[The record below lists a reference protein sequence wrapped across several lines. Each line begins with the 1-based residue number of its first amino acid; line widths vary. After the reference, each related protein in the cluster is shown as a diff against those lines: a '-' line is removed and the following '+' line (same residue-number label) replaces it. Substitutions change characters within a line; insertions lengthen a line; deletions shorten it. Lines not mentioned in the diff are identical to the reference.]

1 MCLVLNIVYSI
12 PSDRICD
19 VLLVVPFD
27 FQTNSLWQRDS
38 QNVFEP
44 DSEKH
49 LDTHHSHI
57 LGHWTEP
64 YTIVIIG
71 RRGHRCHFCL
81 DKHFVV
87 TTVCCNKHM
96 FVGTKHVFCHNKSML
111 TVTKLLSQ
119 QNYVCHDKI
128 FLMWFFFF
136 CWQIFVLTNTC
147 LLLQQMLCDNK
158 HTNVNRRVLS
168 WRSCVCHDKTFVA
181 TKMIPVPA
189 PALNT
194 QSHFR
199 TVDFDIHT
207 SHILALWMPVAS
219 FSTSPCFGSADTG
232 SCTNSMV
239 RKPMRR
245 RCEVTSP
252 SAEVKMK

>member
-1 MCLVLNIVYSI
+1 MPLLGLFLIPFHFLFHFLFHSIPFSILFLFHSIPFFIPFHSIFYSI
-12 PSDRICD
+12 PSDRTCD

-27 FQTNSLWQRDS
+27 FQTNSLRQRDS

-128 FLMWFFFF
+128 FLM
-136 CWQIFVLTNTC
+136 
-147 LLLQQMLCDNK
+147 
-158 HTNVNRRVLS
+158 
-168 WRSCVCHDKTFVA
+168 
-181 TKMIPVPA
+181 
-189 PALNT
+189 
-194 QSHFR
+194 
-199 TVDFDIHT
+199 
-207 SHILALWMPVAS
+207 
-219 FSTSPCFGSADTG
+219 
-232 SCTNSMV
+232 
-239 RKPMRR
+239 
-245 RCEVTSP
+245 
-252 SAEVKMK
+252 